1 MLNIMDEE
9 ICGGSDSWQRKVVLQ
24 VVDLPEEKL
33 QALHK
38 DAKNLFDSYIKVG
51 TSGYLFFFC

>member
-1 MLNIMDEE
+1 MLNVMDEE
-9 ICGGSDSWQRKVVLQ
+9 ICGGSDFWQRKVVLQ

-38 DAKNLFDSYIKVG
+38 DAKNLFDSYIKVD
-51 TSGYLFFFC
+51 TCHLFYFC

>member
-1 MLNIMDEE
+1 MDEE
-9 ICGGSDSWQRKVVLQ
+9 ICCGSDSWQRKVVLQ

-38 DAKNLFDSYIKVG
+38 DAKNLFDSYIKVD
-51 TSGYLFFFC
+51 TCHLFYFC